1 MMFRKRANADEAK
14 DFFLRAV
21 RPIDGTEVLPIGECD
36 GRIASEDVNAGM
48 DVPHYRR
55 SAMDGFAVRAF
66 DTMGAGSNSP
76 VLFKLGEKVEKG
88 VCMRVHTG
96 SAVPDSADAVVML
109 EDTMVHGDTV
119 EVFSQLHPLK
129 NVGEIGEDIRKGELI
144 IIAGHMLRPCDIAVL
159 ASLGIEKINIMRKPI
174 VAIIPTGEELVPRG
188 TRVPGEGEVYETN
201 GLMASLY
208 VRKWGGIPRLFDIVT
223 DDPERIKQAILRV
236 SEADMIIISGG
247 TSVGKRDYV
256 PAVVESLGMLQVHGV
271 GISPGKP
278 TALGFINKKPVVCMP
293 GYPVA
298 GMVALYF
305 FARQALHKLAH
316 IPDGPERVIRAVLS
330 EKIPGRTGFKTFARV
345 KLEPL
350 TTYLRTQFETP
361 LETPHL
367 NAGSGGRVV
376 LKAVPLATSGAGI
389 LSSVSKADGFV
400 IIPENVEGKS
410 KGEEVD
416 VVLIE

>member
-1 MMFRKRANADEAK
+1 MMFHKRANADEAK

-21 RPIDGTEVLPIGECD
+21 RPVDGTEVLPIGDCD
-36 GRIASEDVNAGM
+36 GRIAGEDVFAGT

-55 SAMDGFAVRAF
+55 AAMDGFAVRAS

-76 VLFKLGEKVEKG
+76 AILRLGQNVEKG
-88 VCMRVHTG
+88 ICTWVHTG
-96 SAVPDSADAVVML
+96 SLVPDWADAVVMM
-109 EDTMVHGDTV
+109 EDTVVHGDMV
-119 EVFSQLHPLK
+119 EVFFQVHPLK

-144 IIAGHMLRPCDIAVL
+144 IKEGHMIRPCDIAVL
-159 ASLGIEKINIMRKPI
+159 ASLGIEKIKVIRKPI

-188 TRVPGEGEVYETN
+188 SKIPGEGEVYETN
-201 GLMASLY
+201 GLMTSLY
-208 VRKWGGIPRLFDIVT
+208 IRKWGGVPRLMDIVT
-223 DDPERIKQAILRV
+223 DDPEKIKEAIQRV
-236 SEADMIIISGG
+236 SGADMIIISGG

-256 PAVVESLGMLQVHGV
+256 PAVVESLGTLQVHGV

-278 TALGFINKKPVVCMP
+278 TALGFVNVKPVVCMP

-305 FARQALHKLAH
+305 FARPALRKLAH
-316 IPDGPERVIRAVLS
+316 INDEPDRVVRAVLS
-330 EKIPGRTGFKTFARV
+330 EKIPGRTGYKTFARV
-345 KLEPL
+345 RLDK
-350 TTYLRTQFETP
+350 
-361 LETPHL
+361 
-367 NAGSGGRVV
+367 G
-376 LKAVPLATSGAGI
+376 KAVPLATSGAGI

-416 VVLIE
+416 VVIIE

>member
-1 MMFRKRANADEAK
+1 MMFHKRANADEAK
-14 DFFLRAV
+14 EFFLRAV
-21 RPIDGTEVLPIGECD
+21 RPLDGNEVLTIGDCD
-36 GRIASEDVNAGM
+36 GRIAGEDVFADT

-55 SAMDGFAVRAF
+55 AAMDGFAVRAA

-76 VLFKLGEKVEKG
+76 ALLRLGQNAEKG
-88 VCMRVHTG
+88 ICIWVHTG
-96 SAVPDSADAVVML
+96 SPVPDWADAVVMM
-109 EDTMVHGDTV
+109 EDTVVHGDTV
-119 EVFSQLHPLK
+119 EVFFQVHPLK

-144 IIAGHMLRPCDIAVL
+144 IKEGHMLRPCDIAVL
-159 ASLGIEKINIMRKPI
+159 ASLGIEKIKVIRKPI

-188 TRVPGEGEVYETN
+188 SKIPGDGEVYETN
-201 GLMASLY
+201 GLMTSLY
-208 VRKWGGIPRLFDIVT
+208 IRKWGGVPRLLDIVT
-223 DDPERIKQAILRV
+223 DNPEKIKEAIQRV
-236 SEADMIIISGG
+236 SGADMIIISGG

-256 PAVVESLGMLQVHGV
+256 PAVVESLGTLLVHGV

-278 TALGFINKKPVVCMP
+278 TALGFVNVKPVVCMP

-305 FARQALHKLAH
+305 FARPALRKLAH
-316 IPDGPERVIRAVLS
+316 IADEPDRVVRAELS

-345 KLEPL
+345 RLD
-350 TTYLRTQFETP
+350 R
-361 LETPHL
+361 
-367 NAGSGGRVV
+367 G
-376 LKAVPLATSGAGI
+376 KAVPLATSGAGI

-416 VVLIE
+416 VVIIE